1 MNYGNTTSARR
12 LQAMTAQR
20 IHLLRVKSFYEI
32 KNEMSPDLLTLIYD
46 CQQKLAFP
54 RLLTKLYI
62 KPGNITCT
70 MKQ

>member
-32 KNEMSPDLLTLIYD
+32 KNEMSPD